1 VSLKLYIHVPNLN
14 VSAIRKQDGSE
25 YEPGTLTGIQYSIDR
40 FLREKKVPFSIKK
53 DAQFGHSNQV
63 LLSKR
68 KNLKGQGKGN
78 LKLKAEPLTKEE
90 ISSLRNQGLL
100 GNRKSF

>member
-1 VSLKLYIHVPNLN
+1 VSLKLHIQVPNLN

-53 DAQFGHSNQV
+53 THS
-63 LLSKR
+63 LATEIKFFSPR
-68 KNLKGQGKGN
+68 GRISRDR
-78 LKLKAEPLTKEE
+78 EKET
-90 ISSLRNQGLL
+90 SS
-100 GNRKSF
+100 